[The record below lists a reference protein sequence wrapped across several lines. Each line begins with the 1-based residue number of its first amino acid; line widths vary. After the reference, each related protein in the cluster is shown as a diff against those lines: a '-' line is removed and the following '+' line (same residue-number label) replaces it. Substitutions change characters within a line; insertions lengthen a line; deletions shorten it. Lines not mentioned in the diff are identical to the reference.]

1 VCSYLLPIAAKWAV
15 RDSLVHR
22 IKTVCCRELSW
33 EAATERM
40 LDAAEMGPG
49 DWPKAATK
57 VAEATLF
64 SAYNAALGTPCSW
77 AVVLL
82 CQLLCFCCAETVGCC
97 LQLGL
102 TGSHPPMQHQCM
114 YMYRLGS

>member
-1 VCSYLLPIAAKWAV
+1 
-15 RDSLVHR
+15 
-22 IKTVCCRELSW
+22 
-33 EAATERM
+33 M

-64 SAYNAALGTPCSW
+64 SAYNAALGMPCSW
-77 AVVLL
+77 AVQLL
-82 CQLLCFCCAETVGCC
+82 CQLLCSCCPKIACCC

-102 TGSHPPMQHQCM
+102 TGSHLPMQHQCM
-114 YMYRLGS
+114 CMYHLEFQWLQNEFKIF